1 MAVGSCGPE
10 ISVYME
16 EKGEDVEKRGGGEGG
31 EGREREGD
39 GSGGEGS
46 GRESNRRI
54 DLSETAL
61 HRVTFSFPPLY
72 FFNFFA
78 NCLEDLLPSHSCSL
92 TADHTCPLPLVLSA
106 IILLVNSF
114 HLQ

>member
-1 MAVGSCGPE
+1 MAVGPCGPE

-16 EKGEDVEKRGGGEGG
+16 EKGDVEKGGGDGEGG
-31 EGREREGD
+31 EGRERGGD

-61 HRVTFSFPPLY
+61 HRVALIFPPLY

-92 TADHTCPLPLVLSA
+92 TADHTCPLPLVLSD